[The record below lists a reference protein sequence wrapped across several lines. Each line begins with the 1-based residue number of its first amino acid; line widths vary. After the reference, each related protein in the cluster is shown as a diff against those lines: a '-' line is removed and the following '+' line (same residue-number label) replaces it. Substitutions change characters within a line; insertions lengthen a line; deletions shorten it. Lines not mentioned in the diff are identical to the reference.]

1 MQKLNTAIF
10 RKEDFSFESLNGT
23 IYTISGHL
31 STDFYLFMMD
41 TLNTIQMIEEQ
52 EKQAVE
58 AYNNLPEKNK
68 SVSEWNKLKK
78 LQLTNQASII
88 TRLKEFAFRLASLDK
103 SKEVTAETIATE
115 FDNYELLAVLF
126 GKVMT
131 LLSNT
136 VNNPN

>member
-10 RKEDFSFESLNGT
+10 RKENFSFESLNGT
-23 IYTISGHL
+23 TYTVCGHL

-126 GKVMT
+126 GKVMA

>member
-10 RKEDFSFESLNGT
+10 RKEDFTFESLNGT
-23 IYTISGHL
+23 IYTVSGHL

-58 AYNNLPEKNK
+58 AYNNLPEKDK

-131 LLSNT
+131 LLSDT

>member
-1 MQKLNTAIF
+1 MQKLNTSIF

-23 IYTISGHL
+23 TYTVSGHL

-41 TLNTIQMIEEQ
+41 TLNTIHVIEEQ
-52 EKQAVE
+52 EKKAVE
-58 AYNNLPEKNK
+58 AYNNLPEKDK
-68 SVSEWNKLKK
+68 SITEWNKLKK

-103 SKEVTAETIATE
+103 SQKVTAETIATE

-131 LLSNT
+131 LLSDT

>member
-23 IYTISGHL
+23 TYTISGHL

-41 TLNTIQMIEEQ
+41 TLNTIQVIEEQ

>member
-23 IYTISGHL
+23 TYTISGHL

>member
-23 IYTISGHL
+23 TYTVSGHL

-126 GKVMT
+126 GKVMA

>member
-23 IYTISGHL
+23 TYTISGHL

-41 TLNTIQMIEEQ
+41 TLNTIQVIEEQ

-58 AYNNLPEKNK
+58 AYNNLPEKDK

>member
-23 IYTISGHL
+23 TYTVSGHL

-52 EKQAVE
+52 EKEAVE

>member
-1 MQKLNTAIF
+1 MQKLNTSIF

-23 IYTISGHL
+23 TYTINGHL

-41 TLNTIQMIEEQ
+41 TLNTIQVIEEQ
-52 EKQAVE
+52 EKKAVE
-58 AYNNLPEKNK
+58 AYNNLPEQDKT
-68 SVSEWNKLKK
+68 VTEWNKLKK

-103 SKEVTAETIATE
+103 SKEVTAETITTE

-131 LLSNT
+131 LLSDT

>member
-23 IYTISGHL
+23 TYTISGHL

-41 TLNTIQMIEEQ
+41 TLNTIQVIEEQ

-58 AYNNLPEKNK
+58 AYNNLPEKDK

-78 LQLTNQASII
+78 LQLTNLASII

>member
-23 IYTISGHL
+23 TYTISGHL

-52 EKQAVE
+52 EKQAVD

>member
-23 IYTISGHL
+23 TYTISGHL

-58 AYNNLPEKNK
+58 AYNNLPEKDK